1 MFSFLET
8 WKAKIVWEIIIIKNI
23 TRKIFNTEFWLYNLG
38 WWLQVCNI
46 LFIFDV
52 CSVPC
57 IAAMQS
63 TSNLSNCL
71 FIDEITFSV
80 FPLLLSF
87 CYIIETQTRCELFK
101 YWQIKGVNWSVI
113 WKGCNISTKQFITYT
128 YHSCSYNCKIALLI
142 ISMY

>member
-1 MFSFLET
+1 MQINTCLFSFLET
-8 WKAKIVWEIIIIKNI
+8 WKTKIGWGIIINKN
-23 TRKIFNTEFWLYNLG
+23 NTLG
-38 WWLQVCNI
+38 LRLQVCNI
-46 LFIFDV
+46 LFSFDG
-52 CSVPC
+52 CSVPY

-71 FIDEITFSV
+71 FIDEIIFLF
-80 FPLLLSF
+80 FPFYSH
-87 CYIIETQTRCELFK
+87 CYIIVTQTRCELFK